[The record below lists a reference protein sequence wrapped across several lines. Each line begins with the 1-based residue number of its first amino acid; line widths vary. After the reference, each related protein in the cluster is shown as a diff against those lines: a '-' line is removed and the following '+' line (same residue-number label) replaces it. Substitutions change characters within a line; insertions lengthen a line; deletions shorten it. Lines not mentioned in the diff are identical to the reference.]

1 MSSSIEYLIKL
12 HRSGVIS
19 DDSLRKGIR
28 ALIVLEATQA
38 SPPVSPAPLA
48 PPAPLASS
56 ASPLVEPASEKR
68 AKRNKKKK
76 EKRQKQKYAH
86 LKQMRLKKSQPQNST
101 DCLKNKHHNIVNG
114 VPWKL
119 IKYTQSQIQLW

>member
-1 MSSSIEYLIKL
+1 MRSSIEYLIQL
-12 HRSGVIS
+12 HRRGVIS

-28 ALIVLEATQA
+28 AFNVLEA
-38 SPPVSPAPLA
+38 SPPVPPTPLA
-48 PPAPLASS
+48 PPAPLSSS
-56 ASPLVEPASEKR
+56 ASPPAEPASEKR

-86 LKQMRLKKSQPQNST
+86 LKQMRLKESQPQNST

-114 VPWKL
+114 VTWK
-119 IKYTQSQIQLW
+119 YSQ